1 MPALPT
7 KLTMAVFGRLQVA
20 GEFEERWMK
29 PLWLAVVLLTL
40 PLTLQAQ
47 QSLEQAQQQ
56 SQALVDDAV
65 AAQQRINEL
74 DQATR
79 AALEAYRHAVTQADA
94 LTDYSERMQQL
105 VASQADEIASLQ
117 QQIDSVA
124 DTQREML
131 PLIRRMI
138 ESLDAFIALDL
149 PFLLDEREERVA
161 RLQALLVDPDVS
173 IAELYR
179 RVLEAYQIESE
190 YGRTLEAWR
199 GPLNEGDQQRVVEFL
214 RVGRLML
221 FFQSLDGR
229 QQGYWDAAH
238 GQWQAL
244 PSSYRRALD
253 QGMAIARNEQT
264 PQMLRLP
271 MPQVSVE
278 VAP

>member
-1 MPALPT
+1 
-7 KLTMAVFGRLQVA
+7 
-20 GEFEERWMK
+20 MK

-173 IAELYR
+173 VAELYR

-199 GPLNEGDQQRVVEFL
+199 GALKDGDQQRVVEFL

-221 FFQSLDGR
+221 FFQSLDG
-229 QQGYWDAAH
+229 QHQGYWDAAH

>member
-1 MPALPT
+1 
-7 KLTMAVFGRLQVA
+7 MAVFGRLQVA

-29 PLWLAVVLLTL
+29 PLWLTVVLLTL

-94 LTDYSERMQQL
+94 LIDYSERMQQL

-149 PFLLDEREERVA
+149 PFLLG
-161 RLQALLVDPDVS
+161 LPALLSLLAGPACPAGAAYPAGSACPAWPAGAAVPACT
-173 IAELYR
+173 AEPG
-179 RVLEAYQIESE
+179 A
-190 YGRTLEAWR
+190 
-199 GPLNEGDQQRVVEFL
+199 
-214 RVGRLML
+214 
-221 FFQSLDGR
+221 
-229 QQGYWDAAH
+229 
-238 GQWQAL
+238 
-244 PSSYRRALD
+244 
-253 QGMAIARNEQT
+253 
-264 PQMLRLP
+264 LRLHFKKDW
-271 MPQVSVE
+271 QNDSRCQRTS
-278 VAP
+278 